1 MRLRNICFT
10 INNWSTEDWD
20 SLLILSCKYL
30 VVGKEV
36 GENGT
41 PHLQGY
47 IEFNNAVH
55 FNSLKKKLPRAHM
68 EKRMGNAKQ
77 ASDYCKKD
85 GDFFEKGEISQQGK
99 RTDID
104 NICELISDGNSNKDI
119 IKTCPSAFFKFHKH
133 ISVFRSNLLEPR
145 NFKPMVSIFFGTS
158 GTGKT
163 RAAVECFKDESYYMW
178 GPEQTK
184 WWDGY
189 EGQKKVIMDEFRG
202 QLPLGYILRL
212 LDRYQMKVEL
222 KGSMCEF
229 VADEI
234 IITSP
239 CHPRLWYAQLEQENV
254 LAQLLRRIDCIKL
267 FRDNGFTMDVTI
279 LGGKFGN

>member
-1 MRLRNICFT
+1 
-10 INNWSTEDWD
+10 
-20 SLLILSCKYL
+20 
-30 VVGKEV
+30 
-36 GENGT
+36 
-41 PHLQGY
+41 
-47 IEFNNAVH
+47 
-55 FNSLKKKLPRAHM
+55 
-68 EKRMGNAKQ
+68 MGNAKQ

-104 NICELISDGNSNKDI
+104 NLCELISDGNSNKDI
-119 IKTCPSAFFKFHKH
+119 LKTCPSAFFKFHKH
-133 ISVFRSNLLEPR
+133 ISVFRNTLLEPR
-145 NFKPMVSIFFGTS
+145 DYKPKVSVFFGTS

-163 RAAVECFKDESYYMW
+163 RVAVDKFKDFDYYLW

-212 LDRYQMKVEL
+212 LDRYQMKVEC
-222 KGSMCEF
+222 KGGMVEF

-239 CHPRLWYAQLEQENV
+239 SHPKTWYTQLAQENV
-254 LAQLLRRIDCIKL
+254 LQQLLRRIDEIKI
-267 FRDNGFTMDVTI
+267 FNEDGIFDITSMNF
-279 LGGKFGN
+279 F